1 MSLLKEQPKK
11 KTTISR
17 ELTSHKALTVGDGWR
32 FGTGF
37 GLAMLIAVP
46 FLMIIFSCAL
56 YVMFAT
62 FGQALLGSM

>member
-46 FLMIIFSCAL
+46 FLMMVISCVAFALFSTL
-56 YVMFAT
+56 GPT
-62 FGQALLGSM
+62 ILGS